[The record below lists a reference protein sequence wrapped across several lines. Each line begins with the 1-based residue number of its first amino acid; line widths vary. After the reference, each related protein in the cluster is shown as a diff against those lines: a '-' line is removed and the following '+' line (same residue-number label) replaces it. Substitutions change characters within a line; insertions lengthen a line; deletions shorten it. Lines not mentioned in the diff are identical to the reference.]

1 MNFDILGKDIAVLF
15 ILAVIFGIAT
25 YFYVLHKGKKEK
37 RTASAEDKIILGFE
51 VLAFSFTFF
60 IFFPL
65 VVEDV
70 FDANGSNSAL
80 WYNLA
85 AIISYGGAA
94 FYLFCG
100 QISGDYFTI
109 QKFLKKH
116 KKHKT
121 RAQKK
126 RWKRKK

>member
-1 MNFDILGKDIAVLF
+1 MSFDILGKDIAVLF
-15 ILAVIFGIAT
+15 ILAVIFGVAT
-25 YFYVLHKGKKEK
+25 YFYVLHKGEKERK
-37 RTASAEDKIILGFE
+37 TASTEVKIILGFE

-65 VVEDV
+65 VIEDV
-70 FDANGSNSAL
+70 FDADGSNSAL
-80 WYNLA
+80 WHNLA
-85 AIISYGGAA
+85 AIISYAGAV

>member
-25 YFYVLHKGKKEK
+25 YFYVLHKGKKEG
-37 RTASAEDKIILGFE
+37 RTASAENKIILGFE

-65 VVEDV
+65 VIEDV

-80 WYNLA
+80 RTSR
-85 AIISYGGAA
+85 I
-94 FYLFCG
+94 
-100 QISGDYFTI
+100 
-109 QKFLKKH
+109 
-116 KKHKT
+116 KT
-121 RAQKK
+121 TQ
-126 RWKRKK
+126 

>member
-1 MNFDILGKDIAVLF
+1 MSFDILENNIIVLI

-25 YFYVLHKGKKEK
+25 YFYVLYKGKKEGNK
-37 RTASAEDKIILGFE
+37 VNVEDKVLLGFE
-51 VLAFSFTFF
+51 VLVFSFTFF

-65 VVEDV
+65 VIEDI
-70 FDANGSNSAL
+70 FDAHGSNSAL
-80 WYNLA
+80 WHNLA
-85 AIISYGGAA
+85 AIICYGCAA
-94 FYLFCG
+94 LYLFCG
-100 QISGDYFTI
+100 QISDDYFTI
-109 QKFLKKH
+109 QKILKKH

>member
-1 MNFDILGKDIAVLF
+1 MSFDILGKDIAVLF
-15 ILAVIFGIAT
+15 ILAVIFGVAT
-25 YFYVLHKGKKEK
+25 YFYVLHKGKKGK
-37 RTASAEDKIILGFE
+37 RTTSAEDKIILGFE

-80 WYNLA
+80 WHNLA
-85 AIISYGGAA
+85 AIISYGGAV

>member
-1 MNFDILGKDIAVLF
+1 M
-15 ILAVIFGIAT
+15 IFGIAT

-37 RTASAEDKIILGFE
+37 RTASAENKIILGFE

-80 WYNLA
+80 WHNLA

-94 FYLFCG
+94 FYLFFG
-100 QISGDYFTI
+100 QISSDYFTI

-121 RAQKK
+121 RAKKK

>member
-1 MNFDILGKDIAVLF
+1 MSFDILGKDIAVLF

-25 YFYVLHKGKKEK
+25 YFYVLHKGKKER
-37 RTASAEDKIILGFE
+37 RTASTIDKIILGFE

-80 WYNLA
+80 WHNLA

-100 QISGDYFTI
+100 QISGDYFTM
-109 QKFLKKH
+109 QEFLKKH

>member
-15 ILAVIFGIAT
+15 ILAVIFGVAT

-37 RTASAEDKIILGFE
+37 RTASAENKIILGFE

-80 WYNLA
+80 WHNLPPV
-85 AIISYGGAA
+85 IISAGAM

-100 QISGDYFTI
+100 QISGDYFTM
-109 QKFLKKH
+109 QEFLKKH

>member
-1 MNFDILGKDIAVLF
+1 MSFDILGKDIAVLF
-15 ILAVIFGIAT
+15 ILAMIFGVAT
-25 YFYVLHKGKKEK
+25 Y
-37 RTASAEDKIILGFE
+37 
-51 VLAFSFTFF
+51 
-60 IFFPL
+60 
-65 VVEDV
+65 
-70 FDANGSNSAL
+70 
-80 WYNLA
+80 
-85 AIISYGGAA
+85 ISYGGAA

-109 QKFLKKH
+109 QEFLKKH